1 MLNGY
6 SSLSWKWL
14 LIIFALLGVISSVFY
29 SRHLS
34 ARLEQ
39 DERMHVNTWVEAQRT
54 ILQSSDSA
62 SITLAT
68 QLSVQNNR
76 IPIIETNERDSITG
90 NYVNLDSQQ
99 VKNDPGYLARKL
111 VEFKRYQSK
120 PIVLVLNE
128 NPYTANHYYYG
139 KSSLLDEIRWY
150 PIIQLLIAALFI
162 ALLIGALRYMARNQQ
177 QTLWVSMARET
188 AHQLGTPVSN
198 LKGWVELLKERPENI
213 DIAREL
219 NKDVNRLQLVTDRF
233 GKIGSAPNLEKE
245 FPANRI
251 TEVVEYM
258 SRRMGGQVTIDC
270 NLEAI
275 QDRTALISP
284 PLFDW
289 VIENLL
295 KNALDALEGK
305 GSILITAQVERST
318 LIIDITDT
326 GKGMSST
333 ERESVFAA
341 GFTTKKRGWG
351 LGLALTKRIVEQ
363 YHGGTI
369 SIRWSEQGKGSCFRV
384 EIPCLP
390 L

>member
-1 MLNGY
+1 MVPRY
-6 SSLSWKWL
+6 STVSWKWL

-39 DERMHVNTWVEAQRT
+39 DERVHVNTWVEAQRT

-76 IPIIETNERDSITG
+76 IPIIETNEKDSITG

-99 VKNDPGYLARKL
+99 VNNDPNFLSRKL
-111 VEFKRYQSK
+111 IEFKRYQSK

-233 GKIGSAPNLEKE
+233 GKIGSAPNLEKD

-251 TEVVEYM
+251 TEVVDYM
-258 SRRMGGQVTIDC
+258 SRRMGGQVAIHCD
-270 NLEAI
+270 LEGI
-275 QDRTALISP
+275 QDRSALISP

-305 GSILITAQVERST
+305 GTISVSGQVDKST
-318 LIIDITDT
+318 LVIDITDT
-326 GKGMSST
+326 GKGMNST
-333 ERESVFAA
+333 ERDAVFVA
-341 GFTTKKRGWG
+341 GFTT
-351 LGLALTKRIVEQ
+351 
-363 YHGGTI
+363 
-369 SIRWSEQGKGSCFRV
+369 
-384 EIPCLP
+384 
-390 L
+390 

>member
-1 MLNGY
+1 MVNRY

-14 LIIFALLGVISSVFY
+14 LVLFALLGVISSVFY

-76 IPIIETNERDSITG
+76 IPIIETNEKDSITG
-90 NYVNLDSQQ
+90 NYINLDSQQ
-99 VKNDPGYLARKL
+99 VKNDPNFLNRKL
-111 VEFKRYQSK
+111 AEFQRYQSK

-162 ALLIGALRYMARNQQ
+162 ALLIGALRYIARNQQ

-198 LKGWVELLKERPENI
+198 LKGWVELLKERPENA

-233 GKIGSAPNLEKE
+233 GKIGSAPHLEKE
-245 FPANRI
+245 YPAVRI
-251 TEVVEYM
+251 QEVVDYM
-258 SRRMGGQVTIDC
+258 SRRTGGQVTIHCD
-270 NLEAI
+270 LEAI
-275 QDRTALISP
+275 QERAALISP

-305 GSILITAQVERST
+305 GTISILGQVERST
-318 LIIDITDT
+318 LIIDITDS
-326 GKGMSST
+326 GKGMST
-333 ERESVFAA
+333 AEQASVFVA

-351 LGLALTKRIVEQ
+351 LGLALTRRIVEQ

-369 SIRWSEQGKGSCFRV
+369 SIRWSEPGKGSCFRV

-390 L
+390 A

>member
-1 MLNGY
+1 MTPGF
-6 SSLSWKWL
+6 STISWKWI
-14 LIIFALLGVISSVFY
+14 LIVFALLGVISSVFY
-29 SRHLS
+29 SRHL
-34 ARLEQ
+34 AERLEQ
-39 DERMHVNTWVEAQRT
+39 DERIHVNTWVEAQRT

-76 IPIIETNERDSITG
+76 IPIIETNEKDSITG

-99 VKNDPGYLARKL
+99 VKQDPNFLQKKL
-111 VEFKRYQSK
+111 DEFKRYQSI

-128 NPYTANHYYYG
+128 NPYAANHYYYG

-162 ALLIGALRYMARNQQ
+162 ALLIGALRYVAKNQQ

-198 LKGWVELLKERPENI
+198 LRGWVELLKERPENA

-219 NKDVNRLQLVTDRF
+219 NKDVNRLQVVTDRF
-233 GKIGSAPNLEKE
+233 GKIGSTPHLEKE
-245 FPANRI
+245 YPALRI
-251 TEVVEYM
+251 TEVVDYM
-258 SRRMGGQVTIDC
+258 SRRMGGRVTIHC
-270 NLEAI
+270 QLEAI
-275 QDRTALISP
+275 QDRSALISP

-305 GSILITAQVERST
+305 GTISVTGQIEKST
-318 LIIDITDT
+318 LIIEITDT
-326 GKGMSST
+326 GKGMSSA
-333 ERESVFAA
+333 EQESVFVA

-363 YHGGTI
+363 YHSGKI
-369 SIRWSEQGKGSCFRV
+369 SIHWSEPGKGSCFRV

>member
-1 MLNGY
+1 MVNRY

-14 LIIFALLGVISSVFY
+14 LVLFALLGVISSVFY

-76 IPIIETNERDSITG
+76 IPIIETNEKDSITG
-90 NYVNLDSQQ
+90 NYINLDSQQ
-99 VKNDPGYLARKL
+99 VKNDPNFLNRKL
-111 VEFKRYQSK
+111 AEFQRYQSK

-162 ALLIGALRYMARNQQ
+162 ALLIGALRYIARNQQ

-198 LKGWVELLKERPENI
+198 LKGWVELLKERPENA

-233 GKIGSAPNLEKE
+233 GKIGSAPHLEKE
-245 FPANRI
+245 YPAVRI
-251 TEVVEYM
+251 QEVVDYM
-258 SRRMGGQVTIDC
+258 SRRTGGQVAIHCD
-270 NLEAI
+270 LEAI
-275 QDRTALISP
+275 QERAALISP

-305 GSILITAQVERST
+305 GTISILGQIERLT
-318 LIIDITDT
+318 LIIDITDS
-326 GKGMSST
+326 GKGMST
-333 ERESVFAA
+333 AEQASVFVA

-351 LGLALTKRIVEQ
+351 LGLALTRRIVEQ

-369 SIRWSEQGKGSCFRV
+369 SIRWSEPGKGSCFRV

-390 L
+390 A

>member
-1 MLNGY
+1 MVNRY

-14 LIIFALLGVISSVFY
+14 LVLFALLGVISSVFY

-90 NYVNLDSQQ
+90 NYINLDSLQ
-99 VKNDPGYLARKL
+99 VKNDPNFLKRKL
-111 VEFKRYQSK
+111 AEFKRYQSK

-162 ALLIGALRYMARNQQ
+162 ALLIGALRYIARNQQ

-198 LKGWVELLKERPENI
+198 LKGWVELLKERPENA

-233 GKIGSAPNLEKE
+233 GKIGSAPHLEKE
-245 FPANRI
+245 YPAVRI
-251 TEVVEYM
+251 QEVVDYM
-258 SRRMGGQVTIDC
+258 SRRTGGQVAIHCD
-270 NLEAI
+270 LEAI
-275 QDRTALISP
+275 QERAALISP

-305 GSILITAQVERST
+305 GTISILGQVERST
-318 LIIDITDT
+318 LIIDITDS
-326 GKGMSST
+326 GKGMST
-333 ERESVFAA
+333 AEQASVFVA

-351 LGLALTKRIVEQ
+351 LGLALTRRIVEQ

-369 SIRWSEQGKGSCFRV
+369 SIRWSEPGKGSCFRV

-390 L
+390 A

>member
-1 MLNGY
+1 MVNRY

-14 LIIFALLGVISSVFY
+14 LVLFALLGVISSVFY

-76 IPIIETNERDSITG
+76 IPIIETNEKDSITG
-90 NYVNLDSQQ
+90 NYINLDSQQ
-99 VKNDPGYLARKL
+99 VKNDPNFLKRKL
-111 VEFKRYQSK
+111 AEFQRYQSK

-162 ALLIGALRYMARNQQ
+162 ALLIGALRYIARNQQ

-198 LKGWVELLKERPENI
+198 LKGWVELLKERPENA

-233 GKIGSAPNLEKE
+233 GKIGSAPHLEKE
-245 FPANRI
+245 YPAVRI
-251 TEVVEYM
+251 QEVVDYM
-258 SRRMGGQVTIDC
+258 SRRTGGQVAIHCD
-270 NLEAI
+270 LEAI
-275 QDRTALISP
+275 QERAALISP

-305 GSILITAQVERST
+305 GTISILGQVERST
-318 LIIDITDT
+318 LIIEITDS
-326 GKGMSST
+326 GKGMST
-333 ERESVFAA
+333 AEQASVFVA

-351 LGLALTKRIVEQ
+351 LGLALTRRIVEQ

-369 SIRWSEQGKGSCFRV
+369 SIRWSEPGKGSCFRV

-390 L
+390 A

>member
-1 MLNGY
+1 MVNRY

-14 LIIFALLGVISSVFY
+14 LVLFALLGVISSVFY

-90 NYVNLDSQQ
+90 NYINLDSQQ
-99 VKNDPGYLARKL
+99 VKNDPNFLKRKL
-111 VEFKRYQSK
+111 AEFQRYQSK

-162 ALLIGALRYMARNQQ
+162 ALLIGALRYIARNQQ

-198 LKGWVELLKERPENI
+198 LKGWVELLKERPENA

-233 GKIGSAPNLEKE
+233 GKIGSAPHLEKE
-245 FPANRI
+245 YPAVRI
-251 TEVVEYM
+251 QEVVDYM
-258 SRRMGGQVTIDC
+258 SRRTGGQVAIHCD
-270 NLEAI
+270 LEAI
-275 QDRTALISP
+275 QERAALISP

-305 GSILITAQVERST
+305 GTISILGQVERST
-318 LIIDITDT
+318 LIIDITDS
-326 GKGMSST
+326 GKGMST
-333 ERESVFAA
+333 AEQASVFVA

-351 LGLALTKRIVEQ
+351 LGLALTRRIVEQ

-369 SIRWSEQGKGSCFRV
+369 SIRWSEPGKGSCFRV

-390 L
+390 A

>member
-1 MLNGY
+1 MVNRY

-14 LIIFALLGVISSVFY
+14 LVLFALLGVISSVFY

-76 IPIIETNERDSITG
+76 IPIIETNEKDSITG
-90 NYVNLDSQQ
+90 NYINLDSQQ
-99 VKNDPGYLARKL
+99 VKNDPNFLKRKL
-111 VEFKRYQSK
+111 AEFQRYQSK

-162 ALLIGALRYMARNQQ
+162 ALLIGALRYIARNQQ

-198 LKGWVELLKERPENI
+198 LKGWVELLKERPENA

-233 GKIGSAPNLEKE
+233 GKIGSAPHLEKE
-245 FPANRI
+245 YPAVRI
-251 TEVVEYM
+251 QEVVDYM
-258 SRRMGGQVTIDC
+258 SRRTGGQVAIHCD
-270 NLEAI
+270 LEAI
-275 QDRTALISP
+275 QQRAALISP

-305 GSILITAQVERST
+305 GTISILGQVERST
-318 LIIDITDT
+318 LIIEITDS
-326 GKGMSST
+326 GKGMST
-333 ERESVFAA
+333 AEQASVFVA

-351 LGLALTKRIVEQ
+351 LGLALTRRIVEQ

-369 SIRWSEQGKGSCFRV
+369 SIRWSEPGKGSCFRV

-390 L
+390 A

>member
-1 MLNGY
+1 MVNRY

-14 LIIFALLGVISSVFY
+14 LVLFALLGVISSVFY

-90 NYVNLDSQQ
+90 NYINLDSQQ
-99 VKNDPGYLARKL
+99 VKNDPNFLKRKL
-111 VEFKRYQSK
+111 AEFKRYQSK

-162 ALLIGALRYMARNQQ
+162 ALLIGALRYIARNQQ

-198 LKGWVELLKERPENI
+198 LKGWVELLKERPENA

-233 GKIGSAPNLEKE
+233 GKIGSAPHLEKE
-245 FPANRI
+245 YPAVRI
-251 TEVVEYM
+251 QEVVDYM
-258 SRRMGGQVTIDC
+258 SRRTGGQVAIHCD
-270 NLEAI
+270 LEAI
-275 QDRTALISP
+275 QERAALISP

-305 GSILITAQVERST
+305 GTISILGQVERST
-318 LIIDITDT
+318 LIIEITDS
-326 GKGMSST
+326 GKGMST
-333 ERESVFAA
+333 AEQASVFVA

-351 LGLALTKRIVEQ
+351 LGLALTRRIVEQ

-369 SIRWSEQGKGSCFRV
+369 SISWSEPGKGSCFRV

-390 L
+390 A